1 VASGSNA
8 CVLHYIENDDL
19 VEDGDLI
26 LIDAAAEID
35 GYSSDITRTFPANG
49 RFSGPQRA
57 IYEVVLAAEKKGVE
71 LAAPGSTLKTIHDSS
86 TSILTEGMIEL
97 GLLPRSLDESLAM
110 HHYAEFFMHGTSH
123 WLGLDVHDRG
133 SYRIDGSPRPLE
145 PGMSFTVEPGIY
157 VGPDKGKIEL
167 ALLEYDPEER
177 NERRVRLGS
186 KAAAAL
192 EAEERE
198 NAEKITHEIP
208 EEMIG
213 IGVRI
218 EDDVIITQTG
228 HENMTAGVPRE
239 VEEVEA
245 MCAETSALPTS

>member
-1 VASGSNA
+1 
-8 CVLHYIENDDL
+8 
-19 VEDGDLI
+19 
-26 LIDAAAEID
+26 
-35 GYSSDITRTFPANG
+35 
-49 RFSGPQRA
+49 
-57 IYEVVLAAEKKGVE
+57 
-71 LAAPGSTLKTIHDSS
+71 
-86 TSILTEGMIEL
+86 
-97 GLLPRSLDESLAM
+97 
-110 HHYAEFFMHGTSH
+110 
-123 WLGLDVHDRG
+123 
-133 SYRIDGSPRPLE
+133 
-145 PGMSFTVEPGIY
+145 MSFTVEPGIY